1 MSTTAIGTGQ
11 TGPDTDSHIAFLTRA
26 LKTPVIREHFS
37 RLADQ
42 AREQSWT
49 HEQYLAAVLDRQVSA
64 REASGTSMRIASAHF
79 PAPKTLEEFNF
90 DYQPS
95 ARRDVIANLATT
107 SFITAGENVVLLGP
121 PGTGKT
127 HLATGLGIKAA
138 QAGHR
143 VIFATAAQWLTR
155 LQTAHA
161 TGNLPA
167 ELIKLRRY
175 PLLIIDE
182 VGYIPF
188 DADAGNLFFQLVA
201 SRYEHAS
208 LIVTS
213 NMPFARW
220 GDIFGDDVIAGAMID
235 RLVHHAEVMP
245 LKGDSYRTKARR
257 KTSTTKPES

>member
-1 MSTTAIGTGQ
+1 MTAAKIGSGQ

-26 LKTPVIREHFS
+26 LKAPVIRETFS

-42 AREQSWT
+42 ARDESWT

-64 REASGTSMRIASAHF
+64 REASGTATRVASARF
-79 PAPKTLEEFNF
+79 PALKTLEEFNF

-95 ARRDVIANLATT
+95 ARRDLVANLGTT
-107 SFITAGENVVLLGP
+107 NFITAGDNVVLLGP

-127 HLATGLGIKAA
+127 HLAIGLGIRAA
-138 QAGHR
+138 RAGHR
-143 VIFATAAQWLTR
+143 VIFATAAEWITR
-155 LQTAHA
+155 LHAAHTAGTLA
-161 TGNLPA
+161 A

-188 DADAGNLFFQLVA
+188 EGDAGNLFFQLVA

-220 GDIFGDDVIAGAMID
+220 GDVFGDDVIAGAMID
-235 RLVHHAEVMP
+235 RLVHHAEVLS
-245 LKGDSYRTKARR
+245 LKGDSYRTKSRR
-257 KTSTTKPES
+257 KTNSDNNT